1 MARSEH
7 ENIVTNQLRIV
18 LVRSKHIGF
27 DTLFSS
33 FQGNG
38 SDDVISLE
46 TIYLKDGNMVCFE
59 YTFDDRHREF
69 DVFRSLFS
77 LSFVSR
83 KSLMAEGFAM
93 VESHCYVGWLL
104 LGKYLVKGIAETHDT

>member
-7 ENIVTNQLRIV
+7 ENIVTNQLRIIFV
-18 LVRSKHIGF
+18 WCEHVGF
-27 DTLFSS
+27 DTLFASLQS
-33 FQGNG
+33 NG
-38 SDDVISLE
+38 SDDVICLE

-83 KSLMAEGFAM
+83 KSLMAKGFTM
-93 VESHCYVGWLL
+93 VESHRDMGWLL